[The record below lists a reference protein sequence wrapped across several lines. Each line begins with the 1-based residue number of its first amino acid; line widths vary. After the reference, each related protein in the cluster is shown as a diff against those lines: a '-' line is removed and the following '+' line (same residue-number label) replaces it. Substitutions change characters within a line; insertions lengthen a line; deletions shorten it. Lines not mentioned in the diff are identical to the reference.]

1 MSLEGKVALVTGASR
16 GIGRQIS
23 QDLAQQ
29 GVYVVGTATS
39 DSGAEKITSYFHE
52 NNLKGIG
59 IKLNLIDDQSIKSLM
74 SFMKDHSGLPDI
86 LVNNAGITKDNL
98 TLRMTEE
105 QWNEVLLTN
114 LTAIFKLSKL
124 SLKGMMKKRWGRII
138 SIGSVVGSSGN
149 PGQTNYCAAKSGL
162 IGFSKSL
169 AIEVASRNI
178 TVNVVSPG
186 FIKTDMT
193 DVLTNEQKEK
203 TLSVVPSGRMGDPK
217 DISSAVCF
225 LARENSGYITG
236 NTLHVNGGM
245 YMA

>member
-1 MSLEGKVALVTGASR
+1 
-16 GIGRQIS
+16 
-23 QDLAQQ
+23 
-29 GVYVVGTATS
+29 
-39 DSGAEKITSYFHE
+39 
-52 NNLKGIG
+52 
-59 IKLNLIDDQSIKSLM
+59 
-74 SFMKDHSGLPDI
+74 
-86 LVNNAGITKDNL
+86 
-98 TLRMTEE
+98 
-105 QWNEVLLTN
+105 VLLTN